1 MPNTR
6 RRKAGAV
13 PETAPE
19 TTQSTRSPRAAKT
32 KIGSRAVE
40 DADEEATRIGVTDVL
55 RVLGGVILLSSALSW
70 FVTNDSILWGYR
82 PAFTRPAVVRSWL
95 VRPHSPSV
103 LRASCSSQMVTDMSV
118 QRGSVHLTD
127 AELAQYDGS
136 DINLPIY
143 VALNGTIYDVSA
155 NPHMYGPGGSY
166 HFFAG
171 KDATRAF
178 VTGCFAEDL
187 TPDLRGVEE
196 MYMPVD
202 DEEREEVGL
211 SSGERKRRRAQDLG
225 LARKKVRESVAHWEG
240 FFGKK
245 SAKYFEVGKVKRE
258 EGWLERL
265 PKRELCDAARKS
277 RPKRDKN
284 SR

>member
-1 MPNTR
+1 MANIHKRTSR
-6 RRKAGAV
+6 AL
-13 PETAPE
+13 PEAAPE
-19 TTQSTRSPRAAKT
+19 KTESARSPRAAKT
-32 KIGSRAVE
+32 TINGSRE
-40 DADEEATRIGVTDVL
+40 IGDGNEEEQATRIGVTDVL
-55 RVLGGVILLSSALSW
+55 RVLGGVILLSSVLSW
-70 FVTNDSILWGYR
+70 FVTNESVLWGYR
-82 PAFTRPAVVRSWL
+82 PAFTRVSGNGNG
-95 VRPHSPSV
+95 
-103 LRASCSSQMVTDMSV
+103 QQ

-127 AELAQYDGS
+127 AELARYDGS
-136 DINLPIY
+136 DMSLPIY
-143 VALNGTIYDVSA
+143 VAVNGTIYDVSA

-202 DEEREEVGL
+202 GEEGEQVGWT
-211 SSGERKRRRAQDLG
+211 SGERKKRQAQDLR

-245 SAKYFEVGKVKRE
+245 SGKYFEVGTVKRE
-258 EGWLERL
+258 EEWLERL
-265 PKRELCDAARKS
+265 PRRDLCEPARKS
-277 RPKRDKN
+277 RPKRNKIAD
-284 SR
+284 